1 MNETELRDSKLDRRT
16 QLLIYCFA
24 VFALLSV
31 GQGFL
36 TSLKPGQSQD
46 LETVRIWVSTWL
58 WQGSNP
64 YLLPSGL
71 TANYPPHAITF
82 LSPLALIPQ
91 GWAVVV
97 WSLLNVALAPAIGF
111 VAFRVMN
118 PDAPRRAALLPC
130 LLFLTWAGLRVGLG
144 NGQFSLLMLGFG
156 VFAVWQSE
164 RRPLLSGLLLA
175 LALMRP
181 HVGGAFF
188 CWGLPARSWKPVFAA
203 SRVV

>member
-91 GWAVVV
+91 GWVVV
-97 WSLLNVALAPAIGF
+97 VQKGSHAQLKHPSRGGRVTVPLHAGETIG
-111 VAFRVMN
+111 
-118 PDAPRRAALLPC
+118 P
-130 LLFLTWAGLRVGLG
+130 
-144 NGQFSLLMLGFG
+144 
-156 VFAVWQSE
+156 
-164 RRPLLSGLLLA
+164 GLL
-175 LALMRP
+175 
-181 HVGGAFF
+181 
-188 CWGLPARSWKPVFAA
+188 RSILSQAGVTVEELRA
-203 SRVV
+203 VL